1 MSLRYKFFLLV
12 IGITVI
18 PILMVS
24 IFVFIQ
30 VLEPGEASFLRS
42 YMRIQRD
49 IRKELPEEIA
59 TLDNEGLKEIIHR
72 SVDLLILDNSKRVVL
87 STIENFKRDDRV
99 SAAALHEFIQ
109 KNIGLFEFQIL
120 PYNPAAGSP
129 GQLIVKIP
137 HSSWIKFGVVRH
149 LMLSIPLMVILFSS
163 LMSIYIVRSIR
174 RSIQTLEG
182 ATRRIAQGD
191 LNFELKIK
199 GNDDIALLTRSF
211 EAMRLKLKEEYA
223 RRARFLMG
231 VSHDL
236 KTPLALIEGYTGAIQ
251 DGYADSPEKLE
262 KYISIIKEKSH
273 LLEDRISHLIELIKL
288 ETGDWQATQ
297 HQVAL
302 KPFLDDLGKRYRQ
315 DAGVLGCDFSYR
327 VDLPE
332 TLTVNM
338 DPGLV
343 TRALENLINN
353 AIRYSDKKGVIRL
366 ETEILDGRVCIAIT
380 NSGRGISA
388 AELRYIFEPFFRG
401 SNSRREEGFGLGLA
415 TVRSII
421 NSHGWEIEVKSNEQ
435 TVFSIYITLKSR
447 GNRN

>member
-1 MSLRYKFFLLV
+1 MSLRHKFVLLV

-30 VLEPGEASFLRS
+30 VLEPGGASFFAS

-49 IRKELPEEIA
+49 IRKELPQGIA
-59 TLDNEGLKEIIHR
+59 TLDDEGLKEIIHR

-87 STIENFKRDDRV
+87 STIENFKKDERV
-99 SAAALHEFIQ
+99 SAEALHEFIQ
-109 KNIGLFEFQIL
+109 ENISLFEFQIL

-137 HSSWIKFGVVRH
+137 HYSWIKFGVVRH

-163 LMSIYIVRSIR
+163 LMSVSIVRSIR
-174 RSIQTLEG
+174 RSIQTLES

-191 LNFELKIK
+191 LNFELKTK

-262 KYISIIKEKSH
+262 KYLSIIKEKSH

-288 ETGDWQATQ
+288 ETGDWQAT
-297 HQVAL
+297 HRQVAL

-327 VDLPE
+327 VDIPE
-332 TLTVNM
+332 ALTVNM

-353 AIRYSDKKGVIRL
+353 AISYSDKKGTIRL

-380 NSGRGISA
+380 NSGGGISA
-388 AELRYIFEPFFRG
+388 EELCYIFEPFFRG

-421 NSHGWEIEVKSNEQ
+421 NSHGWEIEVKSNEE
-435 TVFSIYITLKSR
+435 TVFSIYITLKSGR
-447 GNRN
+447 E

>member
-1 MSLRYKFFLLV
+1 MNLRHKFVLLV

-18 PILMVS
+18 PVLMVS
-24 IFVFIQ
+24 IFIFIQ
-30 VLEPGEASFLRS
+30 VLEPGEASFFES
-42 YMRIQRD
+42 YMRIQRE
-49 IRKELPEEIA
+49 IRKELPQGIA
-59 TLDNEGLKEIIHR
+59 TLNNEELKEIIHR

-99 SAAALHEFIQ
+99 SADTLHEFIQ
-109 KNIGLFEFQIL
+109 ENIGLFEFQIL
-120 PYNPAAGSP
+120 PYNPASGSP
-129 GQLIVKIP
+129 GQLIAKIP
-137 HSSWIKFGVVRH
+137 HHSWIKFGVVRH
-149 LMLSIPLMVILFSS
+149 LMFSVPLMVILFSS
-163 LMSIYIVRSIR
+163 LMSVSIVRSIR
-174 RSIQTLEG
+174 KSIQTLEN

-191 LNFELKIK
+191 LNFELKTK
-199 GNDDIALLTRSF
+199 GSDDIALLTRSF

-236 KTPLALIEGYTGAIQ
+236 KTPLALIQGYTDAIQ

-262 KYISIIKEKSH
+262 KYLSIIKEKSH

-297 HQVAL
+297 RQVAL
-302 KPFLDDLGKRYRQ
+302 KDFLDDLGKRYRQ
-315 DAGVLGCDFSYR
+315 DAGVLGYDFKYS
-327 VDLPE
+327 VDIPE
-332 TLTVNM
+332 VLTVNM

-366 ETEILDGRVCIAIT
+366 ETEILNGRVCIAII
-380 NSGRGISA
+380 NSGRGIA
-388 AELRYIFEPFFRG
+388 AEELGYIFEPFFRG

-421 NSHGWEIEVKSNEQ
+421 NSHGWEIEVKSNEE
-435 TVFSIYITLKSR
+435 TVFSIYINLKSR
-447 GNRN
+447 GE

>member
-1 MSLRYKFFLLV
+1 MNLRHKFVLLV

-18 PILMVS
+18 PILMSS

-30 VLEPGEASFLRS
+30 LLEPGETSFLRN
-42 YMRIQRD
+42 YMKIQRD
-49 IRKELPEEIA
+49 IRKELPQGIA
-59 TLDNEGLKEIIHR
+59 VLDNEELKEIIPP
-72 SVDLLILDNSKRVVL
+72 SIDLLILDSSERVVL
-87 STIENFKRDDRV
+87 STIENFKRDERV
-99 SAAALHEFIQ
+99 SAAALHEYIQ
-109 KNIGLFEFQIL
+109 ENMGLFEFQIL

-129 GQLIVKIP
+129 GQLIAKIP

-149 LMLSIPLMVILFSS
+149 LMLSIPLMLILFSS
-163 LMSIYIVRSIR
+163 LMSISIVRSIR
-174 RSIQTLEG
+174 RSIQTLES

-191 LNFELKIK
+191 LNFELKTK
-199 GNDDIALLTRSF
+199 GSDDIALLTRSF
-211 EAMRLKLKEEYA
+211 EEMRLKLREEYA

-262 KYISIIKEKSH
+262 KYLSIIKGKSH
-273 LLEDRISHLIELIKL
+273 LLEERISHLIELIKL
-288 ETGDWQATQ
+288 ETGDWQAT
-297 HQVAL
+297 HRQVAL
-302 KPFLDDLGKRYRQ
+302 KDFLDDLGKRYRQ
-315 DAGVLGCDFSYR
+315 DAGVLGCDFKYS
-327 VDLPE
+327 VDIPE

-353 AIRYSDKKGVIRL
+353 AIRYSDKKGAIRL
-366 ETEILDGRVCIAIT
+366 ETEISDDRVCIAII
-380 NSGRGISA
+380 NSGSGISA
-388 AELRYIFEPFFRG
+388 EDIGYIFEPFFRG

-421 NSHGWEIEVKSNEQ
+421 NSHGWEIEVKSNEE
-435 TVFSIYITLKSR
+435 TVFSIYINLKSR
-447 GNRN
+447 RE